1 MAGDEDIPSTF
12 KPLPNSSS
20 NSAKDRLAQ
29 VSGHISPT
37 PNTPKRRRRK
47 GSEEDLPADYSDILG
62 QIATLRKIAA
72 TPDPDNRG
80 YVRQKQAG
88 KLWVRERVEQLLDP
102 GSFQEVGSV
111 SGTVTWKKLGP
122 VKEEPV
128 EYVPSNNVQ
137 GFGKLRGRKIV
148 FTADDFSIRAGH
160 ADGALMDKT
169 VYMEKLSIALQI
181 PIIKLVDGSSGGGS
195 VTTIRKTGFSYVPP
209 LPSFTQVVQQLN
221 MGIPN
226 LGAVLGPA
234 IGLGAA
240 RVVACHF
247 SVMAADI
254 GSLFNAGPNVVKNA
268 TFEEGLSFTDLGGPS
283 MHCTNG
289 TIDNLAPDEA
299 GCFEQMRTVLS
310 YLPDSGT
317 KLPPVVECTDPI
329 NRTSESLRS
338 IVPRARNRMYNPRKI
353 ITEVVDAGS
362 FFEIGAL
369 WGTTAIVG
377 LARFGGRP
385 VGIVSLNC
393 EVNAGALD
401 ALGSQK
407 VTRMLKFL
415 DVFNIPL
422 IQFVDVPGYAIGTVA
437 ERTATMRHGVTLAT
451 TYYSTTMPIFSI
463 LTRRVYGVAGGIM
476 LDCRDPRMR
485 VAWPSGMW
493 GSLPLEGGIEVGH
506 SFELKEIERKE
517 GPEAREKRY
526 KELED
531 DYRRLMNPVR
541 TANHF
546 GVEEI
551 IDPAVTRRVCVEWVS
566 HVYESLLPE
575 RVMERTCMQV
585 SEWFNRFKD
594 SPEI

>member
-1 MAGDEDIPSTF
+1 MAGDNHPPSTP
-12 KPLPNSSS
+12 KNAQASQSSLS
-20 NSAKDRLAQ
+20 KAAKDRLAQ
-29 VSGHISPT
+29 VSSHLSSNAADPHKT
-37 PNTPKRRRRK
+37 SNRRRK
-47 GSEEDLPADYSDILG
+47 SARAESDLPTDYSDILS
-62 QIATLRKIAA
+62 QLNTLRTIAA
-72 TPDPDNRG
+72 TPDSNSRG

-88 KLWVRERVEQLLDP
+88 KLWVRERVEQLLDT

-111 SGTVTWKKLGP
+111 SGTVEWKIGD
-122 VKEEPV
+122 VREEPV
-128 EYVPSNNVQ
+128 GFVPSNNVQ

-169 VYMEKLSIALQI
+169 VYMEKLAIALQL
-181 PIIKLVDGSSGGGS
+181 PIVKLVDGSSGGGS
-195 VTTIRKTGFSYVPP
+195 VTTIRKTGYSYVPP

-247 SVMAADI
+247 SVMAADV

-299 GCFEQMRTVLS
+299 SCFEQIRTVLS
-310 YLPDSGT
+310 YLPDCGT
-317 KLPPVVECTDPI
+317 KLPPAIECSDPI
-329 NRTSESLRS
+329 NRASESLRS
-338 IVPRARNRMYNPRKI
+338 IIPRARNRMYNPRKI
-353 ITEVVDAGS
+353 ITEVVDQDS
-362 FFEIGAL
+362 FFEIGTL

-377 LARFGGRP
+377 LARFNGRP

-407 VTRMLKFL
+407 ITRMLKFL

-422 IQFVDVPGYAIGTVA
+422 VQFIDIPGYAIGTVA

-463 LTRRVYGVAGGIM
+463 IVRRVYGVAGGVM

-506 SFELKEIERKE
+506 SFELREIEQKHGKE
-517 GPEAREKRY
+517 KRETRY
-526 KELED
+526 KELENE
-531 DYRRLMNPVR
+531 YRRLMNPVR

-546 GVEEI
+546 GIEEI
-551 IDPAVTRRVCVEWVS
+551 IDPAVTRRVCAEWVT
-566 HVYESLLPE
+566 HVYEALLQQRIMDRMAGKLKP
-575 RVMERTCMQV
+575 
-585 SEWFNRFKD
+585 SFA
-594 SPEI
+594 